1 MNVLKLFE
9 VIPQRRRKQFP
20 LVVMAMVLG
29 AAFEVVGISLII
41 PLLDVISGSEN
52 QFAELLGSY
61 LGTENQQNLV
71 LVGVIALAL
80 IYLTKGLY
88 LSGLAWITARFSFLV
103 KAELSNKLLENYLH
117 APYEFHL
124 QKNSAQLIRNL
135 TTETTQLVQYVLT
148 PGLIILSESFV
159 VIFVGIFL
167 LLVEPQGTIIVMSI
181 LIIMSYAFQRF
192 VGGFSKRIGQ
202 IRQHADGL
210 IIQSSQ
216 ESLGGI
222 KDVKI
227 LGKEESFLNYFQKN
241 NLVSADS
248 SAKQNAIGQIPRMYL
263 ETIGV
268 ISFLILILVLIIRGD
283 DFSEVVPVLAV
294 FALAA
299 FRLLPSVNRLLSA
312 ANSLRFAES
321 VIASLHEEMT
331 MVAPK
336 EFQAE
341 KPHIQPPSITFHQNI
356 ELRDV
361 SYRYPK
367 SETFALS
374 DINLTVRKG
383 ESIGVVG
390 KSGSGKS
397 TLSDLV
403 LGLLQPTT
411 GVINV
416 DGVGIDQ
423 NIKGWQ
429 RNIGY
434 VQQDIFLLDDSI
446 IRNIAFGEKDGEI
459 DIAKITDAIKEAQL
473 VEMIESLP
481 DGVNTKLGERGLRL
495 SGGQKQRIGIAR
507 ALYRNAPIL
516 IFDEATSALDN
527 ETEAEI
533 VSAIKNLKG
542 TRTMVVIAHRLSTIE
557 HCDRVVELKNGRI
570 HKIDTRS

>member
-1 MNVLKLFE
+1 MALAM
-9 VIPQRRRKQFP
+9 
-20 LVVMAMVLG
+20 LVG

-52 QFAELLGSY
+52 QFTELIGSY
-61 LGTENQQNLV
+61 LGIDDQQNVALV
-71 LVGVIALAL
+71 SVIAFAL
-80 IYLTKGLY
+80 IYLSKGLY
-88 LSGLAWITARFSFLV
+88 LSGLAWISARFSHLV
-103 KAELSNKLLENYLH
+103 KTDISNNLMEKYLN

-135 TTETTQLVQYVLT
+135 TTEASQLVGNVLS
-148 PGLIILSESFV
+148 PILVIISEAFV
-159 VIFVGIFL
+159 IIAVGGFL
-167 LLVEPQGTIIVMSI
+167 LAVELQATIIVMSL
-181 LIIMSYAFQRF
+181 LIFMAYFFQRF
-192 VGGFSKRIGQ
+192 LGRFSRRIGE
-202 IRQHADGL
+202 IRQNADGL
-210 IIQSSQ
+210 IIQNSQ

-227 LGKEESFLNYFQKN
+227 LGKEEQFYKDFEKN
-241 NLVSADS
+241 NFTSAES
-248 SAKQNAIGQIPRMYL
+248 SAKQSAINQLPRMYL
-263 ETIGV
+263 ETVGAIAF
-268 ISFLILILVLIIRGD
+268 SILILFLLIQGS

-299 FRLLPSVNRLLSA
+299 FRLLPSANRVISSA
-312 ANSLRFAES
+312 NALRFAES
-321 VIASLHEEMT
+321 VVTSLYDELSMIT
-331 MVAPK
+331 PQPTKDA
-336 EFQAE
+336 
-341 KPHIQPPSITFHQNI
+341 KPFIQPIRITFHQNI
-356 ELRDV
+356 ELRNV
-361 SYRYPK
+361 FYRYPK
-367 SETFALS
+367 SETFALL

-383 ESIGVVG
+383 ESIGVIG

-423 NIKGWQ
+423 NMKGWQ
-429 RNIGY
+429 RSIGY

-446 IRNIAFGEKDGEI
+446 IRNIAFGEKDDEI
-459 DIAKITDAIKEAQL
+459 DIGKITNAIAEAQL
-473 VEMIESLP
+473 VELIESLP
-481 DGVNTKLGERGLRL
+481 EGVNTKLGERGLRL

-507 ALYRNAPIL
+507 ALYRNAPFL

-570 HKIDTRS
+570 YKISTRS

>member
-1 MNVLKLFE
+1 
-9 VIPQRRRKQFP
+9 
-20 LVVMAMVLG
+20 
-29 AAFEVVGISLII
+29 
-41 PLLDVISGSEN
+41 
-52 QFAELLGSY
+52 
-61 LGTENQQNLV
+61 
-71 LVGVIALAL
+71 
-80 IYLTKGLY
+80 
-88 LSGLAWITARFSFLV
+88 
-103 KAELSNKLLENYLH
+103 
-117 APYEFHL
+117 
-124 QKNSAQLIRNL
+124 
-135 TTETTQLVQYVLT
+135 VLT

>member
-1 MNVLKLFE
+1 MNIRKLFE
-9 VIPQRRRKQFP
+9 VIPNRRRKQLP
-20 LVVMAMVLG
+20 LVAMAMVLG
-29 AAFEVVGISLII
+29 AAFEVVGISLTM
-41 PLLDVISGSEN
+41 PLLDIISGSES
-52 QFAELLGSY
+52 QFSEFISSSLG
-61 LGTENQQNLV
+61 LENQQNVALV
-71 LVGVIALAL
+71 SVIAFAL
-80 IYLTKGLY
+80 IYLSKGLY
-88 LSGLAWITARFSFLV
+88 LSGLAWVSARFSYLV
-103 KAELSNKLLENYLH
+103 KADVSNKLMEKYLH

-135 TTETTQLVQYVLT
+135 TTEANQLVAYVLN
-148 PGLIILSESFV
+148 PSLVIISEAFV
-159 VIFVGIFL
+159 VIAVGVFL
-167 LLVEPQGTIIVMSI
+167 LVVEPQGTIIVMSL
-181 LIIMSYAFQRF
+181 LIVMSYAFQRIL
-192 VGGFSKRIGQ
+192 GGFSRRIGK

-210 IIQSSQ
+210 IIQNSQ

-227 LGKEESFLNYFQKN
+227 LGKEEQFFKDFQKN
-241 NLVSADS
+241 NLTSADS
-248 SAKQNAIGQIPRMYL
+248 SAKQSAISRLPRMYL

-268 ISFLILILVLIIRGD
+268 MAFSILILFLIIQGD

-294 FALAA
+294 FTLAA
-299 FRLLPSVNRLLSA
+299 FRLLPSANRLLSS

-321 VIASLHEEMT
+321 VITSLYEEMT
-331 MVAPK
+331 MKTPK
-336 EFQAE
+336 AFQTA
-341 KPHIQPPSITFHQNI
+341 KPYIQSPRITFHQNI

-361 SYRYPK
+361 AYRYPK
-367 SETFALS
+367 SETLALL

-397 TLSDLV
+397 TLSDLI

-423 NIKGWQ
+423 NMKGWQ
-429 RNIGY
+429 RCIGY

-459 DIAKITDAIKEAQL
+459 DNDKITNAIKEAQL
-473 VEMIESLP
+473 VELIESLP
-481 DGVNTKLGERGLRL
+481 EGVNTRLGERGVRL

-507 ALYRNAPIL
+507 ALYRSAPIL

-570 HKIDTRS
+570 HNIDTRS